1 MTPAAT
7 IASPAGASLDLSK
20 CRKIPFILIV
30 AGGLLALIGAFVNT
44 KQFAYSYL
52 LAFMFY
58 LSLCLGGL
66 FLVLLHH
73 LFDASWSVPIR
84 RIEEHFGGLLPI
96 MTALFLLSPSSQN
109 DSSLMTADPN
119 TDHALRSSCRFYLAD
134 VLYRCG
140 FVFRSL
146 AFCRIACAIGH

>member
-1 MTPAAT
+1 MAT
-7 IASPAGASLDLSK
+7 AVAPSEKLVLDPK
-20 CRKIPFILIV
+20 WRKLP
-30 AGGLLALIGAFVNT
+30 LALLIFGTMLSLVGAFVNT

-96 MTALFLLSPSSQN
+96 MTALFLPIAFFAKTIYPW
-109 DSSLMTADPN
+109 MTADPN
-119 TDHALRSSCRFYLAD
+119 TDH
-134 VLYRCG
+134 
-140 FVFRSL
+140 
-146 AFCRIACAIGH
+146 